1 MYADLP
7 FRNIRDVLGLH
18 AKTTP
23 HKNFLVYYDAE
34 GKRHEYSYAI
44 FTAMVHQTANLLYE
58 DLKVQRGDVIAVAGR
73 MHPHLLAIEVACWL
87 VGATVIP
94 IVARNQ
100 SIHEYIE
107 PEYIYY
113 DLRDSGARIAF
124 ADSEWVA
131 ADFQQYVNKIDTLEG
146 MIQVGGERRDDI
158 LLFAE
163 LANNRPTSFLGDDI
177 GAKGADVPLKAGDE
191 RTARLNDVALKVM
204 DKSGMPVTQG
214 EVLAGARGAVEAHN
228 ITGGT
233 VLLQYDDAH
242 EGSSLIQSVL
252 PTLYAGASLVFFHHS
267 LSNKFWEIVA
277 RERVHVALFDAGF
290 GFEDLLNLGIANQ
303 TQGKRLFGANVM
315 RQDIKQFRHIQTT
328 YSNKTPHQE
337 VVSLYGFPII
347 LTAYSDV
354 TAGIFATIPITLDW
368 QSQQA
373 ILAQEHP
380 TLSLVRGYEIEI
392 REGNKIFVRGNGIY
406 EWTDTDC
413 EGTWN
418 EETKQLTL
426 FVV

>member
-87 VGATVIP
+87 VGASVYA
-94 IVARNQ
+94 VADTFTM
-100 SIHEYIE
+100 SPEGEYFIQE
-107 PEYIYY
+107 
-113 DLRDSGARIAF
+113 LKRSGARIAF
-124 ADSEWVA
+124 GQPEWIEYFLHFVEH
-131 ADFQQYVNKIDTLEG
+131 IEHLEG
-146 MIQVGGERRDDI
+146 VIQVGGERRDDV

-163 LANNRPTSFLGDDI
+163 LANNLPTSFLGDDI

-191 RTARLNDVALKVM
+191 RTARLSDIAFFSNIDSL
-204 DKSGMPVTQG
+204 SITQG
-214 EVLAGARGAVEAHN
+214 QALAGSRGMVEAHN

-233 VLLQYDDAH
+233 VLAQYSDVHDDI
-242 EGSSLIQSVL
+242 GLVQSLLS
-252 PTLYAGASLVFFHHS
+252 TLYAGASLVFFHHA
-267 LSNKFWEIVA
+267 LHDKFWEIVA
-277 RERVHVALFDAGF
+277 QERVHIALFDEGF
-290 GFEDLLNLGIANQ
+290 GFEDLLKLGRNNLAE
-303 TQGKRLFGANVM
+303 GKRLFGENVM
-315 RQDIKQFRHIQTT
+315 RQDIKQFRHIHTT
-328 YSNKTPHQE
+328 YTANNLNQDI
-337 VVSLYGFPII
+337 VSIYGFPVI
-347 LTAYSDV
+347 LTAYSDAI
-354 TAGIFATIPITLDW
+354 AGIFATMPITLDW
-368 QSQQA
+368 QSQQD

-380 TLSLVRGYEIEI
+380 PLSLVRGYEVEI
-392 REGNKIFVRGNGIY
+392 REDNKIFIRGNGID

-418 EETKQLTL
+418 EETEQLTL